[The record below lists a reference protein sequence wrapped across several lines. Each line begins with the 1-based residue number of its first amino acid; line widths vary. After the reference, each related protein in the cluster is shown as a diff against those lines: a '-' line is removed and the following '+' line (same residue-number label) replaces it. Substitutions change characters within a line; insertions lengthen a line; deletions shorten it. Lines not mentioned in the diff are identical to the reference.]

1 MMSKILLRMFSLW
14 YLSVTCA
21 SLHISMKSPQV
32 RDHKKVNLT
41 SSVPYWNLPPLW
53 KVGCTLTRSIP
64 GLQSISFSPDPH
76 SNYKCQRPAP
86 NVVPIF
92 CGYQHPTSVGVA
104 TIFLYALSG
113 ASVRLVCI
121 QSLISSRFV
130 ENICWINISD
140 DQASHNHRALHNA
153 SRLQYWIKA
162 PLSNWWADFPRYISK
177 SCGIKK
183 NHLAESTSGIL
194 TEWTLL

>member
-1 MMSKILLRMFSLW
+1 MSKILLRMFSLW
-14 YLSVTCA
+14 YLSVTWA

-32 RDHKKVNLT
+32 HHHNKVKLT
-41 SSVPYWNLPPLW
+41 LSVPYWNLPPLW

-64 GLQSISFSPDPH
+64 GLQSISFSADPH

-86 NVVPIF
+86 NMVPSFFLWLSAPYLCGCGHYFPVCTFWRQCAIGLYIVSHFLTF
-92 CGYQHPTSVGVA
+92 CRKY
-104 TIFLYALSG
+104 
-113 ASVRLVCI
+113 
-121 QSLISSRFV
+121 
-130 ENICWINISD
+130 CWINISD

-177 SCGIKK
+177 FCGIKK

-194 TEWTLL
+194 TQWTLL